1 MNESMTLAVTT
12 HVVGLGSGRQT
23 PPTYL
28 ELSEPAVSA
37 RTLLAEHVRSEV
49 NRTLDSREMSLALH
63 YMLASDLDARPQP
76 LREVNAP
83 SLDVANET
91 ARAYAGLDQGRFLL
105 MVDGLAVT
113 DLDKPLVLTE
123 RSRIGFVRLLPLIA
137 G

>member
-23 PPTYL
+23 PPTYV
-28 ELSEPAVSA
+28 ELSEREVSA

-49 NRTLDSREMSLALH
+49 TRTQHCREMSLALH
-63 YMLASDLDARPQP
+63 YMLTSDLHAQPP

-83 SLDVANET
+83 TLDVASET
-91 ARAYAGLDQGRFLL
+91 ARAYAGLDEGRFLL

-113 DLDKPLVLTE
+113 DLDSPLVLTE
-123 RSRIGFVRLLPLIA
+123 LSRVGFVRLLPLI
-137 G
+137 GG